1 MHQAGRKQ
9 RPDIYEEI
17 LRARREGQRVALAT
31 VVSQS
36 GSTPRKD
43 TAKMLVFADGT
54 IIGTVGGGGVE
65 ADVCRKGQ
73 EAITTGLSSLLKYE
87 LTNEDAEK
95 EGFICG
101 GIVEVFVEPVLPDPR
116 LVIFGAG
123 HLGVAIADLALTV
136 GFDVSVIDDRES
148 FANPARFS
156 PKVDVVCRAFD
167 APLDELRINSESF
180 LLMVTRGHRWDQI
193 ALGLAVHTGARY
205 VGMVG
210 SRRKIVMTVQSLLD
224 KGWTPDLFKNLY
236 APIGIEIGS
245 ETPEEIAVAV
255 VAEMIAIR
263 KGVHKR
269 SEKQQFVMEQIAKA
283 KSADD

>member
-1 MHQAGRKQ
+1 MGDSRKE
-9 RPDIYEEI
+9 RRDIYEEI
-17 LRARREGQRVALAT
+17 LRARKEGRRSALAT
-31 VVSQS
+31 VVNQS

-43 TAKMLVFADGT
+43 TAKMLVFSDGS

-65 ADVCRKGQ
+65 GDVCVKAR
-73 EAITTGLSSLLKYE
+73 EAIESGQSRLLKYE

-123 HLGVAIADLALTV
+123 HVGVAIADLARTV

-148 FANPARFS
+148 FADAARFA
-156 PKVDVVCRAFD
+156 PDVEVVCRSFD
-167 APLDELRINSESF
+167 TPLDDLRINAESF
-180 LLMVTRGHRWDQI
+180 ILMVTRGHRHDQVC
-193 ALGLAVHTGARY
+193 LGKAVRTSARY
-205 VGMVG
+205 VGMIG
-210 SRRKIVMTVQSLLD
+210 SRRKIVMTVESLLD
-224 KGWTPDLFKNLY
+224 KGWTPEQFERLY
-236 APIGIEIGS
+236 APIGLEIGS

-269 SEKQQFVMEQIAKA
+269 SEKQQFVMEKIR
-283 KSADD
+283 SH

>member
-1 MHQAGRKQ
+1 MNRDN
-9 RPDIYEEI
+9 RTRRRDIYTEI
-17 LRARREGQRVALAT
+17 GRARTEGQRVALAT

-43 TAKMLVFADGT
+43 TAKMLVFSDGS

-65 ADVCRKGQ
+65 GDVCVKAQ
-73 EAITTGLSSLLKYE
+73 EAMASGQPRLLKYE

-101 GIVEVFVEPVLPDPR
+101 GIVEVFVEPILPDPR

-123 HLGVAIADLALTV
+123 HVGIAIADLATTV
-136 GFDVSVIDDRES
+136 GFDVSVVDDRSS
-148 FANPARFS
+148 FADPARFS
-156 PKVDVVCRAFD
+156 PDVEVLCRSFD
-167 APLDELRINSESF
+167 TPLDDLRVNPESF
-180 LLMVTRGHRWDQI
+180 ILMVTRGHRHDQTC
-193 ALGLAVHTGARY
+193 LGKAVRTSARY
-205 VGMVG
+205 VGMIG

-224 KGWTPDLFKNLY
+224 KGWAPEEFQNLY
-236 APIGIEIGS
+236 APIGLEIGS

-255 VAEMIAIR
+255 VAELIAIR

-269 SEKQQFVMEQIAKA
+269 AEKQQFVMEKIR
-283 KSADD
+283 SR